1 VKKEVGLDEGR
12 ASCDK
17 PINYLAEFRNTR
29 IKEHGVI
36 DLLGIAAFF
45 LLITPLLSTHRIT
58 DFMIFCIFAM
68 SFDLLYGYMG
78 RLSFGHLL
86 FLGTGAYCS
95 GLFIKYI
102 SGNPLLAI
110 LVGIAVAGLLGM
122 LLGLIVVRTT
132 GACFA
137 LINLAFNRIGFFLVL
152 SPLRNITRGEDGF
165 GVSASKLGFLDFG
178 SRPIIFGFVL
188 LCVMLVF
195 YLLKRLTS
203 SPYGIMIR
211 SIKEDETRVRFLG
224 YNTFLYKWLT
234 FVLAG
239 SIAGLAGT
247 LTALNYNYVNPNA
260 MDVNSNVGVIFACLI
275 GGAGHLYG
283 AIVGG
288 VIYMVISNFLPI
300 YIYRW
305 EMFLGFSLLIIVFR
319 FRTGV
324 WGYIE
329 RGLEYLGKRK
339 EFPRS
344 MKKEGT

>member
-1 VKKEVGLDEGR
+1 MVG
-12 ASCDK
+12 SNSNN
-17 PINYLAEFRNTR
+17 INGSQ
-29 IKEHGVI
+29 IKEYKLIDFLVI
-36 DLLGIAAFF
+36 TAGF
-45 LLITPLLSTHRIT
+45 LIITPILSVHRVT

-78 RLSFGHLL
+78 RLSFGQML

-110 LVGIAVAGLLGM
+110 LTGIVVAGLLGM
-122 LLGLIVVRTT
+122 LLGLVIVRTT

-137 LINLAFNRIGFFLVL
+137 LINLAFNHIGFFLVL

-165 GVSASKLGFLDFG
+165 GVTASKLGFLNFS
-178 SRPIIFGFVL
+178 SRPIMFGFTLFCL
-188 LCVMLVF
+188 LLVF
-195 YLLKRLTS
+195 YILRQLTS
-203 SPYGIMIR
+203 SPYGILIR
-211 SIKEDETRVRFLG
+211 SIKEDEMRVRFLG

-234 FVLAG
+234 FALAG
-239 SIAGLAGT
+239 SLAGLAGA

-260 MDVNSNVGVIFACLI
+260 MDVHSNVGVVFACLI

-319 FRTGV
+319 FRMGV
-324 WGYIE
+324 WGYIQ
-329 RGLEYLGKRK
+329 RLWVYLVNPVRK
-339 EFPRS
+339 GGILTPPSIRS
-344 MKKEGT
+344 

>member
-1 VKKEVGLDEGR
+1 M
-12 ASCDK
+12 DK
-17 PINYLAEFRNTR
+17 DKNFLNKATELPAEFRSTPM
-29 IKEHGVI
+29 KEHGVI
-36 DLLGIAAFF
+36 SFLAIAAFF
-45 LLITPLLSTHRIT
+45 LIVTPLLSVHRVT

-78 RLSFGHLL
+78 RLSFGHMLY
-86 FLGTGAYCS
+86 LGTGAYCC
-95 GLFIKYI
+95 GLFIKYV

-110 LVGIAVAGLLGM
+110 LIGVAFAGLLGV
-122 LLGLIVVRTT
+122 LLGLIIVRTT

-137 LINLAFNRIGFFLVL
+137 LINLAFNHIGFFLVL

-165 GVSASKLGFLDFG
+165 GVSLSKLGFLNFG
-178 SRPIIFGFVL
+178 SRPTMFAFVL
-188 LCVMLVF
+188 LCLLLVY

-203 SPYGIMIR
+203 SPYGILIR

-234 FVLAG
+234 FAIAG
-239 SIAGLAGT
+239 SIAGLAGS
-247 LTALNYNYVNPNA
+247 LTALNYNFVNPNA
-260 MDVNSNVGVIFACLI
+260 MDVHSNVGVVFACLI

-288 VIYMVISNFLPI
+288 MIYMVISNFLPI

-319 FRTGV
+319 FRMGV
-324 WGYIE
+324 WGYIG
-329 RGLEYLGKRK
+329 RFWEYLARRK
-339 EFPRS
+339 AVLRF
-344 MKKEGT
+344 MKKEAIER